1 MELFAF
7 GDSWFAWRYTAWLPP
22 LSKSPWGWDRGW
34 VGWGGIE
41 VEKRIHFLSPDQSIN
56 GTSFKLVSEDQ
67 WKTFGLTFGGQL
79 IVLQQI
85 LKQV

>member
-1 MELFAF
+1 M
-7 GDSWFAWRYTAWLPP
+7 
-22 LSKSPWGWDRGW
+22 
-34 VGWGGIE
+34 GGIE